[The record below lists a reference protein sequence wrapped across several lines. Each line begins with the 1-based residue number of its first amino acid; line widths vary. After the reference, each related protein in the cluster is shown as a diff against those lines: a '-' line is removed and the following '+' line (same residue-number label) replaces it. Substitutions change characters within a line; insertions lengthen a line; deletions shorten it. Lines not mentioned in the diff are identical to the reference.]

1 MNDTYMSQDEFTN
14 LFKYMVER
22 FDEAAADRDA
32 IRADID
38 GIRSMLDDF
47 LGKVDTDDQERLIIS
62 HQVSRHQDW
71 IEKAGEKIGL
81 TYKPSSL

>member
-1 MNDTYMSQDEFTN
+1 MSQEEFTK
-14 LFKYMVER
+14 LFKYMTER
-22 FDEAAADRDA
+22 FDEPAADRDA
-32 IRADID
+32 IRKDID
-38 GIRSMLDDF
+38 GVRNILDDF

-62 HQVSRHQDW
+62 HQVSLHQEW